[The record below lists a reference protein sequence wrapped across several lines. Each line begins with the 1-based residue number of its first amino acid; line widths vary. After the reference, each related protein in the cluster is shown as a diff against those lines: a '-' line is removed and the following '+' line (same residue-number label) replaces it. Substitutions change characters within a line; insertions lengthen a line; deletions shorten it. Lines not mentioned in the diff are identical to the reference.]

1 MKQYLSG
8 LFIASFFVSTAS
20 PLAFAASRAQR
31 EHGAQVF
38 NANGCLHCHTMGST
52 GGTRGPN
59 LSGIGR
65 TAKPEEMRKQIVQ
78 GGKGMPAFGEVLQP
92 KELDDLIA
100 YLRSCKAKPK
110 K

>member
-1 MKQYLSG
+1 MRQYFYGIFLSG
-8 LFIASFFVSTAS
+8 LLILVSTS
-20 PLAFAASRAQR
+20 PALAASRSQR

-38 NANGCLHCHTMGST
+38 NANGCLHCHAMGNT

-65 TAKPEEMRKQIVQ
+65 TAKPEAMRKQIVE

-92 KELDDLIA
+92 NELDDLIA

>member
-1 MKQYLSG
+1 MKQYFSG
-8 LFIASFFVSTAS
+8 LLVVAFVAIAIPS
-20 PLAFAASRAQR
+20 AFASSRSQR

-38 NANGCLHCHTMGST
+38 NANGCTHCHMMGNT
-52 GGTRGPN
+52 GGNKGPN

-65 TAKPEEMRKQIVQ
+65 AATPDAMRKQITE

-92 KELDDLIA
+92 NELDDLIA

>member
-1 MKQYLSG
+1 MKHYPSG
-8 LFIASFFVSTAS
+8 LFIASFLLATTSTSAV
-20 PLAFAASRAQR
+20 AASRAQR

-92 KELDDLIA
+92 NELDDLIA
-100 YLRSCKAKPK
+100 YLRSSKAKPK
-110 K
+110 M

>member
-1 MKQYLSG
+1 MKQYFSG
-8 LFIASFFVSTAS
+8 LFIASFFVAIASTSAV
-20 PLAFAASRAQR
+20 AATRAQR

-38 NANGCLHCHTMGST
+38 NANGCLHCHTMGNT

-65 TAKPEEMRKQIVQ
+65 TARPEEMRKQIVQ

-92 KELDDLIA
+92 NELDDLIA
-100 YLRSCKAKPK
+100 YLRTCRAKPK

>member
-1 MKQYLSG
+1 MKQYFSG
-8 LFIASFFVSTAS
+8 LLIASIFVATTSTSSVAG
-20 PLAFAASRAQR
+20 SRAQR
-31 EHGAQVF
+31 DHGAQVF
-38 NANGCLHCHTMGST
+38 NANGCLHCHTMGNT

-92 KELDDLIA
+92 NELDDLIA
-100 YLRSCKAKPK
+100 YLRSCKANPK

>member
-1 MKQYLSG
+1 MKHSFSALFLVGFLLAMSSPAG
-8 LFIASFFVSTAS
+8 L
-20 PLAFAASRAQR
+20 AASRAQR

-38 NANGCLHCHTMGST
+38 NANGCLHCHMMGNT

-65 TAKPEEMRKQIVQ
+65 TAKSEEIRKQIVQ

-92 KELDDLIA
+92 NELDDLIA
-100 YLRSCKAKPK
+100 YLRSCKAKPRK
-110 K
+110 